1 MNVTCKECLHE
12 YPIDLCRQEG
22 KLFVTASCPNCSTKC
37 NQCLLCEKKYFMSSS
52 QNDYRNIKQHIA
64 KSHQDS
70 QSHAQDS
77 TVGVSVHDDSQ
88 SPAEETTV
96 SDNVH
101 DDTIFD
107 DNDSC
112 RELDENEIEGIV
124 DQLNIE
130 DNEYD
135 VDFETETMYHPPPS
149 GNITIELEDF
159 EVFSNEKSNVYF
171 WQEYMCQNEN
181 EMHGGLR
188 GLVWRSMFRKKAL

>member
-1 MNVTCKECLHE
+1 MNTLLICVDKRESYLLQRHAQTVLPNATSDFCVK
-12 YPIDLCRQEG
+12 RN
-22 KLFVTASCPNCSTKC
+22 TSCH
-37 NQCLLCEKKYFMSSS
+37 LLK
-52 QNDYRNIKQHIA
+52 NDYRTIKQHIA

-112 RELDENEIEGIV
+112 RELDKNEIEGIA

-149 GNITIELEDF
+149 GDITIELEDF
-159 EVFSNEKSNVYF
+159 EVFSNDKSNVYF
-171 WQEYMCQNEN
+171 
-181 EMHGGLR
+181 
-188 GLVWRSMFRKKAL
+188 